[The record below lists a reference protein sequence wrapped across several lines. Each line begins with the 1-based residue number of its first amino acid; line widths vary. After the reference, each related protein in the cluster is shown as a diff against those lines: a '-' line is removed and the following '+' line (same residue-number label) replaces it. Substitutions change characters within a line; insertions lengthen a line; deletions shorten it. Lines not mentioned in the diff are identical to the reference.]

1 MEKNFEINYTIE
13 DIQGM
18 SREEQLE
25 YLEYLYDLQSEI
37 LRQIDDKKSFYS
49 EISYLIGEI
58 EEKTAQDIMKEIQR
72 ALSSIQLN
80 IRISLHHNDGFLATH
95 IGDVSI
101 SIQLY
106 SDKITVDYTAQK
118 YKMSYREL
126 MFKLLAG
133 AKPNGYDSYA
143 YHRKDKSHKEVIIDI
158 LTTLSNNKDKF
169 EEIANR

>member
-1 MEKNFEINYTIE
+1 MEKYFEINYTIE

-25 YLEYLYDLQSEI
+25 YLEYLYDLQTEI
-37 LRQIDDKKSFYS
+37 MRQIDDKKSFYS

-118 YKMSYREL
+118 YKISYREL

-143 YHRKDKSHKEVIIDI
+143 YHIKDKSHKEVIIDI
-158 LTTLSNNKDKF
+158 LTTLSNKKDKF

>member
-1 MEKNFEINYTIE
+1 MEKCFEINYTIE

-25 YLEYLYDLQSEI
+25 YLEYLYDLRTEI
-37 LRQIDDKKSFYS
+37 MRQIDDKKSFYS

-58 EEKTAQDIMKEIQR
+58 EEKTTQDIMKEIQR

-80 IRISLHHNDGFLATH
+80 IRISLYNDGSLATH

-106 SDKITVDYTAQK
+106 SDKITVNYTAQK

-143 YHRKDKSHKEVIIDI
+143 YHLNDKSHKEVIIDI

>member
-1 MEKNFEINYTIE
+1 MEKYFEINYTIE

-25 YLEYLYDLQSEI
+25 YLEYLYDLQTEI
-37 LRQIDDKKSFYS
+37 MRQIDDKKSFYS

-118 YKMSYREL
+118 YKMSYR
-126 MFKLLAG
+126 
-133 AKPNGYDSYA
+133 
-143 YHRKDKSHKEVIIDI
+143 
-158 LTTLSNNKDKF
+158 
-169 EEIANR
+169 